1 MPRKQ
6 RSLTELIEITWQEID
21 RCLKKLEDDNVRDKH
36 KILWSQNL
44 ASFVNRLDKMLTK
57 AGLKK
62 LDEESLSKMLEK
74 IPKRYRDIIVKR
86 VFSKRAKE
94 RRNKKA

>member
-1 MPRKQ
+1 MPRQQ
-6 RSLTELIEITWQEID
+6 RNLKELIEITWQEID

-44 ASFVNRLDKMLTK
+44 ASFISRLDKMLTK
-57 AGLKK
+57 AGLGK

-74 IPKRYRDIIVKR
+74 VPKRYRDIILKR
-86 VFSKRAKE
+86 VLSKRAKE
-94 RRNKKA
+94 RSAKEA

>member
-6 RSLTELIEITWQEID
+6 RNLKELIEITWQEID
-21 RCLKKLEDDNVRDKH
+21 RCLKKIQDNKVEDKH

-57 AGLKK
+57 AGLGK

-74 IPKRYRDIIVKR
+74 VPKRYRDIILKR

-94 RRNKKA
+94 RPIQEA

>member
-1 MPRKQ
+1 MPRQQ
-6 RSLTELIEITWQEID
+6 RNLKELIEITWQEID
-21 RCLKKLEDDNVRDKH
+21 RCLKKLDDKEVRDKH

-44 ASFVNRLDKMLTK
+44 ASFVSRLDKMLTK
-57 AGLKK
+57 AGLGK

-74 IPKRYRDIIVKR
+74 VPKRYREIILKR

-94 RRNKKA
+94 RPIQEA